1 VAIDNKLCDL
11 ARVQQRVLARASFH
25 RDAVR
30 FRVSIDGAP
39 PGASHGADVDA
50 SGNGVVNGQRLYQR
64 VRQQGPIVDRTF
76 EIRFPDPGVRAYSFT
91 FG

>member
-1 VAIDNKLCDL
+1 
-11 ARVQQRVLARASFH
+11 
-25 RDAVR
+25 VR

-76 EIRFPDPGVRAYSFT
+76 EIRFPDPVVRAYSFT